1 MTRYLKTFFL
11 LATALP
17 VSGCALLSGRCLFE
31 SRAVIVSGGAVTVG
45 SDSLSALL
53 SVSEQRDHEPD
64 RNFTWQIH
72 GPELKNHVQR
82 IVLVEAGS
90 VSAVRHEFPLNPATF
105 PPLSTGFVRESEGTN
120 LSGMFDLLASG
131 NAVIRITTDL
141 PDRPV
146 VTIPLTRVQREDWS
160 RPYCS

>member
-1 MTRYLKTFFL
+1 MTRYCRMFSL
-11 LATALP
+11 LAISLSA
-17 VSGCALLSGRCLFE
+17 SSCALFSGRCLYE
-31 SRAVIVSGGAVTVG
+31 SRSVIVAGGAATAT
-45 SDSLSALL
+45 SDSLSAVL
-53 SVSEQRDHEPD
+53 SVSEQRDYQPD
-64 RNFTWQIH
+64 RNFTWQIS

-82 IVLVEAGS
+82 IVLTETGA
-90 VSAVRHEFPLNPATF
+90 VSAVRYDFPLNPSTI
-105 PPLSTGFVRESEGTN
+105 PPLSTGFVRESEGTS
-120 LSGMFDLLASG
+120 LSGMFDLLSSG